1 MQNTISVKTPSPQ
14 NISKWS
20 IGRKGIIKNNKF
32 LKNQLDSKNLIIS
45 NMKKEIDELNI
56 KVKLN
61 GMIIP
66 KNLYSSVEVQF
77 EFELINSDDESLT
90 YNVSNSELEYNNEVE
105 VYYSDIIEHFKD
117 EEITDYKLKQFI
129 SENII
134 DSLYF

>member
-1 MQNTISVKTPSPQ
+1 
-14 NISKWS
+14 
-20 IGRKGIIKNNKF
+20 
-32 LKNQLDSKNLIIS
+32 
-45 NMKKEIDELNI
+45 MKKEIDELKI
-56 KVKLN
+56 KVKIN

-66 KNLYSSVEVQF
+66 TNLSSSVEVQF

-129 SENII
+129 SENIS